1 MAFCRGLDSLK
12 VGSLIKRYPWPDV
25 MKSLF
30 TKQKDS
36 MITAEIFFSLM
47 SNNDAP
53 KNENEERALK
63 YFKEFVVH
71 IESELHA

>member
-1 MAFCRGLDSLK
+1 
-12 VGSLIKRYPWPDV
+12 
-25 MKSLF
+25 
-30 TKQKDS
+30 
-36 MITAEIFFSLM
+36 MITTEIFFSLM